1 MIGAFVAG
9 FACGLCGLIVLAI
22 VIGEHKPRRSAHEA
36 WGAPGTVRS
45 IRRTSDLSDESQAKI
60 LAAIYEGYPRPM
72 GASRGSRSRVSVDR
86 EGIASFSQ
94 LSDFG
99 RFAGEAE

>member
-1 MIGAFVAG
+1 MIVASI
-9 FACGLCGLIVLAI
+9 FLAALVGYLFGTI
-22 VIGEHKPRRSAHEA
+22 HGISWERRSAHEA
-36 WGAPGTVRS
+36 WGAPGTRP
-45 IRRTSDLSDESQAKI
+45 IGELSDESQARI
-60 LAAIYEGYPRPM
+60 LEMIRYDFPEHPRPL

-86 EGIASFSQ
+86 EGDVTRMT

>member
-36 WGAPGTVRS
+36 WGAPGTRPIS
-45 IRRTSDLSDESQAKI
+45 ELSDESQAKI
-60 LAAIYEGYPRPM
+60 LAAIYEEFPRPL

-86 EGIASFSQ
+86 EGDVTRMT

-99 RFAGEAE
+99 RFAGEAET